1 MTTNE
6 QAEAQRVQLQRAIRQ
21 LLEEAIVNEDTL
33 LTKHPALRARVED
46 QTMTVVEE
54 DGELLVD
61 GLRDSL
67 LVIKVELA

>member
-1 MTTNE
+1 MTMNE

-21 LLEEAIVNEDTL
+21 LLEQAIEEGDTAL
-33 LTKHPALRARVED
+33 MKHPALRAHVEH
-46 QTMTVVEE
+46 MTVREE

-67 LVIKVELA
+67 LVVKVELA